1 MEGTASPKSVNEVNW
16 LLPVYLA
23 WYSADKLLDV
33 QDDLEHFDIR
43 LPVTGQLMV
52 MGYANSEGRT

>member
-23 WYSADKLLDV
+23 WYSADKLLDI
-33 QDDLEHFDIR
+33 QDDLKHLDIR
-43 LPVTGQLMV
+43 LPVTG
-52 MGYANSEGRT
+52 